1 MWNFRHPE
9 RVSVS
14 LTAYTIDSVASE
26 APGRTL
32 ERSKLALQDEMR
44 LELLA

>member
-1 MWNFRHPE
+1 MWNYRHPE
-9 RVSVS
+9 RLTVS

-32 ERSKLALQDEMR
+32 ENRKLALQGEMR
-44 LELLA
+44 LELVA